1 MTLFDPLQKS
11 SFAVAAVEGFGFVG
25 RFVADAKVSERDECS
40 PLTHSQVFAGN
51 VVPRLPEAVSEL
63 KTMQSPK
70 SWKWTVASLAAVLA
84 VAELI
89 EPKVLDVGSDVAL
102 EPKNS
107 WAADHVRRDAGPM
120 MVGTESGQVLVP
132 MDLNWLQAALEAVP
146 GLIGSRVA
154 ESGLEDFVMEAIH

>member
-1 MTLFDPLQKS
+1 MPLFDPMQKS
-11 SFAVAAVEGFGFVG
+11 SFAVAGVEGFGFVG
-25 RFVADAKVSERDECS
+25 HLVVDATVSERAACS

-51 VVPRLPEAVSEL
+51 VVPRLPEAVPEL
-63 KTMQSPK
+63 KTMQSPE

-107 WAADHVRRDAGPM
+107 WAADHGLKDAGPM

-132 MDLNWLQAALEAVP
+132 MDLNWLQAAPEAVL
-146 GLIGSRVA
+146 GLIGSKVA
-154 ESGLEDFVMEAIH
+154 ESGLEDFVMEAMH